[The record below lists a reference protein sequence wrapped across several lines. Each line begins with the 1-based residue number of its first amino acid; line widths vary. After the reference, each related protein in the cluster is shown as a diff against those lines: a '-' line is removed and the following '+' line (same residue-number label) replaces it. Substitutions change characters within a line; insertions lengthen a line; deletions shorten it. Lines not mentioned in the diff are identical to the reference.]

1 MEKNMVDE
9 MQSYYFLL
17 GEKIILP
24 LSTRE
29 MFLGFMLLF
38 SSIILFLAVSFAE
51 VNISVSIN
59 SELTKHRGDFFV
71 LTQRPCLLNGN
82 ITTVIANLLIYI
94 PVLPITH
101 TEIVEFLEYESCCIC
116 IYLRK
121 LRHSTIKDFKIDN
134 LSFCQGSRVAFN
146 RPLSC

>member
-1 MEKNMVDE
+1 MEKNVVDE

-71 LTQRPCLLNGN
+71 LTQRETVLIKWQHYNSDSKSFNLYPC
-82 ITTVIANLLIYI
+82 ITNYTYRDCRIFRI
-94 PVLPITH
+94 
-101 TEIVEFLEYESCCIC
+101 
-116 IYLRK
+116 
-121 LRHSTIKDFKIDN
+121 
-134 LSFCQGSRVAFN
+134 
-146 RPLSC
+146 